1 LEECNF
7 AQNSSKRSGWQRIV
21 KTANIMAKKAQ
32 QNISIKN
39 RKAGFEYELI
49 ERFVAGMQ
57 LVGTE
62 IKSIRNGKVNLSDA
76 YCQVYNGEVFVKS
89 LHIAEYEMG
98 TCNNHIAKRDRK
110 LLLNRKEIQKLDKKI
125 KESGLTIVPTKLFVT
140 DRGLAKL
147 EIALARGKKTYDKR
161 ETLKAKDAKR
171 DIDRMM
177 KF

>member
-1 LEECNF
+1 
-7 AQNSSKRSGWQRIV
+7 
-21 KTANIMAKKAQ
+21 MAHPQ

-39 RKAGFEYELI
+39 RKATFEYELV
-49 ERFVAGMQ
+49 ERFVAGMK

-62 IKSIRNGKVNLSDA
+62 IKSIRGGKVNLVDS
-76 YCQVYNGEVFVKS
+76 YCQFFGDELYVKN
-89 LHIAEYEMG
+89 LHISEYELG

-110 LLLNRKEIQKLDKKI
+110 LLLNRKELNKLAKKV
-125 KESGLTIVPTKLFVT
+125 KESGLTIVPLKLFVN

-161 ETLKAKDAKR
+161 ETLKSKDAKR

>member
-1 LEECNF
+1 M
-7 AQNSSKRSGWQRIV
+7 AQKP
-21 KTANIMAKKAQ
+21 Q

-39 RKAGFEYELI
+39 RKATFEYELI
-49 ERFVAGMQ
+49 ERFTAGMK

-62 IKSIRNGKVNLSDA
+62 IKSIRNGKVNLSDS
-76 YCQVYNGEVFVKS
+76 YCQFINNELYVKS

-110 LLLNRKEIQKLDKKI
+110 LLLNRKELQKLDKKV
-125 KESGLTIVPTKLFVT
+125 KESGLTIICTKLFVNNK
-140 DRGLAKL
+140 GLAKL

-161 ETLKAKDAKR
+161 ESLKQKDAKR